1 MRVIYKSLLDLIPL
15 TLVAIAIS
23 YIAGYTLREIS
34 TSYRQ
39 IISEDV
45 SVISELRIANNALDS
60 WKALVSEGI
69 SYANDSSDGGY
80 TFFEK
85 TEEEE
90 KLFAEAI
97 SNAMII
103 YAPNETSDEN
113 PESGEIDPEEE
124 VRSETETETEKRELF
139 LILQTLYSRISSLSD
154 KTDEIKFSTTASTIN
169 NTMVIE
175 DLNAVSSKAVEL
187 ADEGIRLANKVYQN
201 GLLFKRS
208 STIKKEDALVFDNTP
223 IKFQMLLID
232 LSSNLKELKNDQI
245 KLEAYFGRYLD
256 QAEEIKKQNNLLTK
270 VQKTLNA
277 CKNTALQLIAAEN
290 TFKDKYTADTNVGA
304 QFDIY
309 ISKFFA
315 SSIEK
320 SIFEYERKL
329 GAFKKALV
337 EDGTRLR
344 KLKLQKTMTFSEF
357 RNVSD
362 TIGRILKQ
370 LEIGIEDK
378 TANNDF
384 LTEQRILSTWGLSGG
399 GIFIAL
405 LIGYLVARRTILF
418 PMNEFTRV
426 TKSIAKN
433 GDFSL
438 RLKTKGNDEISAA
451 GKSMNNMLEKTEKA
465 FKEIQDLFTSVSS
478 GNLTARLPDGYQGD
492 IGRCASHID
501 ESLEK
506 LSLALKEILDDVQQI
521 ASAASQAG
529 EAVGQV
535 SDGARAQVA
544 ATQDIQAKVK
554 ESGNLA
560 SSVDQSAKNTSDAA
574 EDASTLASKGSEEAQ
589 NMVGVVNEIL
599 SNSSRIGDIS
609 SLIEDIAQQTTMLAL
624 NASIEA
630 SRAGEAGRGFS
641 VVATEV
647 GKLADKSSASVKDI
661 STLTTE
667 AQEKADDGVN
677 RMNELQEEMKHIGET
692 IIKIETMMSDI
703 TKQTSQQSDVLQE
716 VTKSA
721 DNLERIGEANAVS
734 SEEITASMLELS
746 KIAGGTKDKI
756 NTFKLK

>member
-69 SYANDSSDGGY
+69 SYANDTSDGGY

-90 KLFAEAI
+90 KLFAQAI
-97 SNAMII
+97 SEAMLI
-103 YAPNETSDEN
+103 YAPDETSKEN
-113 PESGEIDPEEE
+113 PESSEIKPEEE
-124 VRSETETETEKRELF
+124 IVPSETETEKRELF
-139 LILQTLYSRISSLSD
+139 LILQTLYSKISSLSD
-154 KTDEIKFSTTASTIN
+154 KTDEIKYSTTASTIN
-169 NTMVIE
+169 NTKVIE

-208 STIKKEDALVFDNTP
+208 STVKKEDALVFDNTP

-277 CKNTALQLIAAEN
+277 SKNTALQLIAAEN
-290 TFKDKYTADTNVGA
+290 TFKDKYAADTNVGA

-357 RNVSD
+357 RNASD

-384 LTEQRILSTWGLSGG
+384 LTEQRILSTWVLSGG

-426 TKSIAKN
+426 TKSIANN

-451 GKSMNNMLEKTEKA
+451 G
-465 FKEIQDLFTSVSS
+465 
-478 GNLTARLPDGYQGD
+478 
-492 IGRCASHID
+492 
-501 ESLEK
+501 
-506 LSLALKEILDDVQQI
+506 
-521 ASAASQAG
+521 
-529 EAVGQV
+529 
-535 SDGARAQVA
+535 
-544 ATQDIQAKVK
+544 
-554 ESGNLA
+554 
-560 SSVDQSAKNTSDAA
+560 
-574 EDASTLASKGSEEAQ
+574 
-589 NMVGVVNEIL
+589 
-599 SNSSRIGDIS
+599 
-609 SLIEDIAQQTTMLAL
+609 
-624 NASIEA
+624 
-630 SRAGEAGRGFS
+630 
-641 VVATEV
+641 
-647 GKLADKSSASVKDI
+647 
-661 STLTTE
+661 
-667 AQEKADDGVN
+667 
-677 RMNELQEEMKHIGET
+677 
-692 IIKIETMMSDI
+692 
-703 TKQTSQQSDVLQE
+703 
-716 VTKSA
+716 
-721 DNLERIGEANAVS
+721 
-734 SEEITASMLELS
+734 
-746 KIAGGTKDKI
+746 
-756 NTFKLK
+756 